1 MVRFAAFK
9 SFLNAISN
17 QYLLECFRA
26 QRGDLSL
33 LMPNQFGEVLL
44 RVYTKDFRF
53 VLLLI
58 GCLDVLFTRHSRF
71 FGIVQ
76 AGYRSLVQ
84 QMSVESE
91 PTSIDVQGSESDGII
106 ERPRTPRT
114 ASRVSSF
121 NKSFSVESG
130 DGCENESPFLNQFT
144 TVGRGYG
151 KSPAHPTSPSKILG
165 PRPVGAAVPV
175 LALEPLLEEDR
186 SMDAHPPL
194 QAPTSPTAA
203 KREPK
208 TPVAASVSEDNT
220 PRITAGGID
229 SPGIGDE
236 STEVTLLSGNPDP
249 GRSLRSSKRPREEG
263 GGGSKTRGQSGSG
276 RTASKRR
283 KS

>member
-1 MVRFAAFK
+1 
-9 SFLNAISN
+9 
-17 QYLLECFRA
+17 
-26 QRGDLSL
+26 
-33 LMPNQFGEVLL
+33 MPKQFGEVLL

-53 VLLLI
+53 VLLLT
-58 GCLDVLFTRHSRF
+58 GRLDVLFTRHPRF

-76 AGYRSLVQ
+76 AGYRSLIEWLTAQ
-84 QMSVESE
+84 SES
-91 PTSIDVQGSESDGII
+91 TTIDVQGSESDGII

-130 DGCENESPFLNQFT
+130 DGGENESPFLNQFT

-165 PRPVGAAVPV
+165 PRPVGAAVPG
-175 LALEPLLEEDR
+175 LALEPLLEDR

-229 SPGIGDE
+229 SPGIGDD
-236 STEVTLLSGNPDP
+236 STEVALLSSNPDP
-249 GRSLRSSKRPREEG
+249 GRSLRSSKRPREDR
-263 GGGSKTRGQSGSG
+263 GGGSKTREQPGSG
-276 RTASKRR
+276 RTPSKRR